1 MAFRLFWSCQRAL
14 IGSERSFDQDAG
26 FTGAELV
33 QTDIE
38 IKSCSH
44 GTLLSYFP
52 LRSVEADYS
61 PRTNLPRLAAPVTA
75 FTFT

>member
-1 MAFRLFWSCQRAL
+1 LSCQRAL
-14 IGSERSFDQDAG
+14 INFERSFAQVAG
-26 FTGAELV
+26 FTRAELV

-44 GTLLSYFP
+44 VTLSNYFP
-52 LRSVEADYS
+52 LRSVEVDYWL
-61 PRTNLPRLAAPVTA
+61 RTNLPRLAAPVTA

>member
-14 IGSERSFDQDAG
+14 IGSGRSFGQVAG

-33 QTDIE
+33 PTDIE

-44 GTLLSYFP
+44 ATLSSYFP

-61 PRTNLPRLAAPVTA
+61 PRTNWPRLAAPVTA